1 MDAQIFYL
9 EFCIFRKKSTD
20 KNWARETLKT
30 QAYFKNTCFKAKY
43 LFELFAVFVSNTA
56 KCLDSTWFYEAVLM
70 ICILSL
76 ISIIDTLAWHEKIK
90 LTTRRAQQHIKM
102 KSIQILENI

>member
-1 MDAQIFYL
+1 
-9 EFCIFRKKSTD
+9 
-20 KNWARETLKT
+20 
-30 QAYFKNTCFKAKY
+30 
-43 LFELFAVFVSNTA
+43 
-56 KCLDSTWFYEAVLM
+56 M